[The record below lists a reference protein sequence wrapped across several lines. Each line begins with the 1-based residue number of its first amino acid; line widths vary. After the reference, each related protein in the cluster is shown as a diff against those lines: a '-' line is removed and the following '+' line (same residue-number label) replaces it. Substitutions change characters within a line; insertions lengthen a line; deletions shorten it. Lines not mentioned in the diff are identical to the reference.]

1 MTQSM
6 VPAEIVISIIFGILQ
21 LIVGLVSLWQQHYF
35 RWAARKSWITIFNH
49 KKLTRQ
55 KLADVEDE
63 ETLSENPIKL
73 KPSRLEKV
81 WA

>member
-1 MTQSM
+1 M
-6 VPAEIVISIIFGILQ
+6 VPAEIVISIIFGTLQ

-35 RWAARKSWITIFNH
+35 RWAAH
-49 KKLTRQ
+49 
-55 KLADVEDE
+55 VEDE